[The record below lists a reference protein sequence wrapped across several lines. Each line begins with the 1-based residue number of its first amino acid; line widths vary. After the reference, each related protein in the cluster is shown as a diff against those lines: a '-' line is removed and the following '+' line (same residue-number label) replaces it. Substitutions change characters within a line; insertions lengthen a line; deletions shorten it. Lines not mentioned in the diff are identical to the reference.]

1 MNNIIKTVVSIAVPI
16 IVEAVLDII
25 LEKPDS
31 K

>member
-25 LEKPDS
+25 LEKTIG